1 METNKYYNPH
11 TYHHEPSSLFQSP
24 LLHVYVTSVL
34 NAKIMAT
41 HPLSLAWQF
50 GNFSITRLS
59 WINWN
64 NQAPEREII
73 RYCVKNIFA
82 HISRGFFLFVFAGGM
97 STRLALETEFQRC
110 LYYKIHGE
118 I

>member
-1 METNKYYNPH
+1 MERNKYYNPD

-34 NAKIMAT
+34 NAKIMDT

-50 GNFSITRLS
+50 GNFNITRS
-59 WINWN
+59 SGINWN
-64 NQAPEREII
+64 NQAPEEEIL

-82 HISRGFFLFVFAGGM
+82 HISRGLLLFVFAVGM
-97 STRLALETEFQRC
+97 STRLAIRN
-110 LYYKIHGE
+110 
-118 I
+118 